1 MSWKQERDLLI
12 AETMAFAQSVSGKQA
27 DRHGFREAPAT
38 EALATEAPASEAPAS
53 EAPAMKAPAGQ
64 TLVETAL
71 AALPQAHPAARPPTL
86 RADLRADLR
95 NDVREEIRARVAAF
109 RAHQELIRRDRD
121 QYYNSVLAK
130 VQTLTGR
137 GRFAGDDKSLK
148 R

>member
-27 DRHGFREAPAT
+27 DRHGFR

>member
-1 MSWKQERDLLI
+1 
-12 AETMAFAQSVSGKQA
+12 
-27 DRHGFREAPAT
+27 
-38 EALATEAPASEAPAS
+38 
-53 EAPAMKAPAGQ
+53 MKAPAGQ
-64 TLVETAL
+64 TLVETAP

>member
-27 DRHGFREAPAT
+27 DRHGFREA
-38 EALATEAPASEAPAS
+38 LATEAPATEAPAS
-53 EAPAMKAPAGQ
+53 KAPAGQ
-64 TLVETAL
+64 TLVETAP

-86 RADLRADLR
+86 RADRRADLR

>member
-27 DRHGFREAPAT
+27 DRHGFREALAT
-38 EALATEAPASEAPAS
+38 EALATEAPATEAPAS
-53 EAPAMKAPAGQ
+53 KAPAGQ
-64 TLVETAL
+64 TLVETAP

>member
-27 DRHGFREAPAT
+27 DRHGFREA
-38 EALATEAPASEAPAS
+38 LATEAPATEAPAS
-53 EAPAMKAPAGQ
+53 KAPAMKAPAGQ
-64 TLVETAL
+64 TLVETTL

>member
-27 DRHGFREAPAT
+27 DRHGFREA
-38 EALATEAPASEAPAS
+38 LATEAPATEAPAS
-53 EAPAMKAPAGQ
+53 KAPAGQ

-86 RADLRADLR
+86 RTDLR

>member
-38 EALATEAPASEAPAS
+38 EALATEAPASEAPAT
-53 EAPAMKAPAGQ
+53 KAPAGQ

-71 AALPQAHPAARPPTL
+71 AALPQAHPAGRPPTL

-130 VQTLTGR
+130 VQTLTGH

>member
-27 DRHGFREAPAT
+27 DRHGFREA
-38 EALATEAPASEAPAS
+38 LATEAPATEAPAS
-53 EAPAMKAPAGQ
+53 KAPAGQ
-64 TLVETAL
+64 TLVETAP

-86 RADLRADLR
+86 RTDLRA
-95 NDVREEIRARVAAF
+95 DVREEIRARVAAF